1 MKCIGTLIYGS
12 KSHLVRKLVDKLSIQ
27 NRTAARAPKISILCP
42 TRERPKQV
50 IRLIESLLKNA
61 REPEKLEILFYI
73 DNDDETFPNLAR
85 FGDTVKV
92 FRGPRTWISNA
103 HNFLYTYCKGEII
116 MTAADDMVFRT
127 KGWDSAVYAAFDS
140 VPDKIVLVYGNDL
153 GTHAGKIA
161 THGFFHRKWVEALG
175 TWVQPGRG
183 SLWDLWSTENARILG
198 RLMYLD
204 DLIIEHVHYR
214 QSEVDVEFDNTYN
227 FVRSMNSSFRPE
239 VTYKKL
245 KRERRIDRILLGEKM
260 ESEPKVELNYSIG
273 RFVCRYMS
281 KNSNLEQKRR
291 IQSVTNIGLIGLAL
305 RFLWIKVKSK

>member
-1 MKCIGTLIYGS
+1 MSTKNQ
-12 KSHLVRKLVDKLSIQ
+12 H
-27 NRTAARAPKISILCP
+27 APRIRKISILCP
-42 TRERPKQV
+42 TRERPDQV

-73 DNDDETFPNLAR
+73 DHDDQTFPNVDR
-85 FGDTVKV
+85 YEDIVKV
-92 FRGPRTWISNA
+92 FQGPRTWISNA
-103 HNFLYTYCKGEII
+103 HNFLYSHSQGEII

-127 KGWDSAVYAAFDS
+127 LGWDSAVYAAFDS
-140 VPDKIVLVYGNDL
+140 VPDKIILVYGNDL

-183 SLWDLWSTENARILG
+183 SLWDLWSTENARKLG
-198 RLMYLD
+198 RLMYLE

-214 QSEVDVEFDNTYN
+214 QSKVEVKFDNTYS

-245 KRERRIDRILLGEKM
+245 KRERRIDRILLSEKM
-260 ESEPKVELNYSIG
+260 ESAPKSELNYSIG
-273 RFVCRYMS
+273 RFVCRYML

-291 IQSVTNIGLIGLAL
+291 IQSVTNLGIFGLAL
-305 RFLWIKVKSK
+305 RYLWIKVKIK